1 MLDKNVA
8 MRKEFWLEEGYEF
21 PDFATLVPLAQQ
33 DDQAVK
39 QEIINNFE
47 YLITKM
53 VSANDLAGLAADSR
67 QMAYEGLLKAIKCWE
82 GRNYLRFPK
91 FVAFKMRSEL
101 RNGQRRLFGHT
112 DKVEE
117 LNECKR
123 IYSADQQVFKEF
135 AELDKHQT
143 ERLTVLFLLPQLTG
157 NEQAVIR
164 GIFEDKTLETIAG
177 ELGLDRRRAGELKRS
192 AIQKLRKLPRQL
204 PGREQIL
211 KGRPLC

>member
-1 MLDKNVA
+1 MDKNVA

-82 GRNYLRFPK
+82 GRNYLRFPSLW
-91 FVAFKMRSEL
+91 RL
-101 RNGQRRLFGHT
+101 RCAQSCEMGSGVCLG
-112 DKVEE
+112 
-117 LNECKR
+117 KR
-123 IYSADQQVFKEF
+123 I
-135 AELDKHQT
+135 
-143 ERLTVLFLLPQLTG
+143 R
-157 NEQAVIR
+157 
-164 GIFEDKTLETIAG
+164 
-177 ELGLDRRRAGELKRS
+177 
-192 AIQKLRKLPRQL
+192 
-204 PGREQIL
+204 
-211 KGRPLC
+211 